1 MQYPKLSRALPNNT
15 SNMYHL
21 ETSSIS
27 VNVVS
32 SWLLL
37 YVFTKAKQK
46 AHEMITHTQKDD
58 SSCFDDVMQLQAL
71 PDIAHSGLFAVDL
84 DVKKQQTA
92 NSTEYVRIHPV
103 RSHSVSVVT
112 RAHNARSYD
121 VDHGCMKSKPV
132 DVNVPVAAF
141 NGCCKH
147 ADFTN
152 SSDSKSVVFELFSKK
167 QDKLI
172 EIELH
177 CVHTSLVF
185 SEAFKK
191 QNPVFR

>member
-1 MQYPKLSRALPNNT
+1 MHDHKSRALPNNT
-15 SNMYHL
+15 SNLYHL
-21 ETSSIS
+21 GTSSIS

-32 SWLLL
+32 SWLLM
-37 YVFTKAKQK
+37 YVFTKAMDKT
-46 AHEMITHTQKDD
+46 HEMITQTQKDD
-58 SSCFDDVMQLQAL
+58 SSCFDDVIQLQAA
-71 PDIAHSGLFAVDL
+71 PDIAHSGLSAVAL
-84 DVKKQQTA
+84 DVKKKA
-92 NSTEYVRIHPV
+92 NSKQHRV

-132 DVNVPVAAF
+132 DVNVSATAF
-141 NGCCKH
+141 NRCCRH
-147 ADFTN
+147 AHFTN
-152 SSDSKSVVFELFSKK
+152 SNDSSCSLRVVLYETREAN
-167 QDKLI
+167 
-172 EIELH
+172 EIGLH